1 MKKNLQII
9 YISALL
15 LSLTISSGCRKFVEV
30 DAPDNTINIDNV
42 YASDATA
49 IAVLTGVYTNFGIE
63 NDALRFVRNGL
74 IFMSFYPGL
83 SADELTL
90 YDGASN
96 PELINYYQN
105 KVNPEVLSSTD
116 FWSRTYK
123 YIFVVNSAINGLTKS
138 QTLNPA
144 VKNQLLG
151 ESYFLRAFCYFYL
164 VNLYG
169 DVPLITST
177 DYASSSPQARETK
190 ENVYKLIIADL
201 LEAEK
206 NLDQNFVD
214 ITVIKTSQE
223 RVRPSRSAAIALLAR
238 AYLYTGDWS
247 NAEIQAT
254 KLITNDAHF
263 TLVGLDEVFQK
274 NSKETIWSLQPIS
287 NDINSNTGEGRLFI
301 LPEQGPWELNQ
312 VYLSDELLSKFDAGD
327 QRLMHWVNHLE
338 IDGIT
343 YNYAFKY
350 KIGEVPVD
358 NSEYSMVLRL
368 AEQYLIR
375 AEARIQQNKT
385 ADGIADLNAL
395 RTRATDM
402 TENDVNKRLKPLPA
416 ILNKEQALT
425 AVLHERQT
433 ELFTEWGHRWLDLK
447 RSGTIDQIMPAVCLK
462 KGGTWNTTDALF
474 AIPLKEVQ
482 ANKNLIQNKGY

>member
-15 LSLTISSGCRKFVEV
+15 LSIAISSGCRKFVEV
-30 DAPDNTINIDNV
+30 NAPDNTINIDNV

-49 IAVLTGVYTNFGIE
+49 IAVLTGVYTNFSLE

-74 IFMSFYPGL
+74 TFMSVYPGL

-105 KVNPEVLSSTD
+105 KINSEVLSSTD

-123 YIFVVNSAINGLTKS
+123 YIFVVNSSINGLTKS
-138 QTLNPA
+138 QTLTTA

-177 DYASSSPQARETK
+177 DYVLSSPQARETK
-190 ENVYKLIIADL
+190 DNVYKQIISDL

-206 NLDQNFVD
+206 NLNQNFVD
-214 ITVIKTSQE
+214 ITAIKTSQE

-238 AYLYTGDWS
+238 VYLYAGDWA
-247 NAEIQAT
+247 NAETLAT
-254 KLITNDAHF
+254 KLITDNVRF
-263 TLVGLDEVFQK
+263 SLVDLDQVFKK
-274 NSKETIWSLQPIS
+274 NSKETIWALQPVS
-287 NDINSNTGEGRLFI
+287 NDVNSNTGDGRLFI
-301 LPEQGPWELNQ
+301 IPEQGPWELNQ
-312 VYLSDELLSKFDAGD
+312 FYLSDDLLNNFDSGD
-327 QRLMHWVNHLE
+327 QRFTHWVNQLE
-338 IDGIT
+338 INGVI
-343 YNYAFKY
+343 YYYAFKY
-350 KIGEVPVD
+350 KIGEVPTA

-395 RTRATDM
+395 RSRATDIA
-402 TENDVNKRLKPLPA
+402 ESDVNKQLKQLPA
-416 ILNKEQALT
+416 NLSKEQALT

-447 RSGTIDQIMPAVCLK
+447 RSGTIDQIMPAVSQK
-462 KGGTWNTTDALF
+462 KGGTWSATDALF